1 MKKVLKT
8 QIALAVLMTGAAWM
22 VNPYVVNAQNV
33 TVATQDEYNKITAD
47 GDLILTG
54 DGNQLIIGSEIP
66 PEALMSM

>member
-33 TVATQDEYNKITAD
+33 TVATQDEYKKITAD
-47 GDLILTG
+47 GNLILTG

-66 PEALMSM
+66 PRKH